1 MRVQEWGRGGGRG
14 GGGEGEEE
22 GVRERGRDEKKRGG
36 GEENK
41 FFGIFFQW
49 LYCTKTFFMRVSCI
63 GLGDLL
69 AKN

>member
-1 MRVQEWGRGGGRG
+1 M
-14 GGGEGEEE
+14 
-22 GVRERGRDEKKRGG
+22 KRKGGG

-41 FFGIFFQW
+41 FFGNFFQR

>member
-1 MRVQEWGRGGGRG
+1 ME
-14 GGGEGEEE
+14 GEG
-22 GVRERGRDEKKRGG
+22 RERGRDEKKRGG

-41 FFGIFFQW
+41 FFGIFFQR